1 MNRHHERLQALV
13 HAADTANEGHLE
25 ALVQH
30 VSRTLGAERSTLYR
44 MIDGEL
50 RSQVVEGAP
59 GLDIHLAVGQGLA
72 GWTAMAGV
80 PLCINDPL
88 KDDRFDA
95 RWDKASGYTTN
106 TVVCMPVL
114 DAEGQ
119 VMGVL
124 QSLNKRGGFDDD
136 DLLWLRGIAAL
147 CALSFAAT
155 PR

>member
-1 MNRHHERLQALV
+1 MNRHQQRLHSLV
-13 HAADTANEGHLE
+13 DATELAAKGQLE
-25 ALVQH
+25 ALVHH
-30 VSRTLGAERSTLYR
+30 VSTSLGAERSTLYR
-44 MIDGEL
+44 MVDGEL

-59 GLDIHLAVGQGLA
+59 DLDIHLAVGQGLA

-95 RWDKASGYTTN
+95 RWDQESGYVTD

-114 DAEGQ
+114 AADGTT
-119 VMGVL
+119 VLGVL
-124 QSLNKRGGFDDD
+124 QSLNKPGGFDDE

-147 CALSFAAT
+147 IT
-155 PR
+155 PHLG